1 MQHVNKEVRGAEVQ
15 GVEESDEF
23 QFIVVAEENLQC
35 GSSEENDRLLQKGR
49 WEGRESRL

>member
-1 MQHVNKEVRGAEVQ
+1 MQ
-15 GVEESDEF
+15 GVKESDGV
-23 QFIVVAEENLQC
+23 QFIVVGEENLQC